1 MGRGGGGDSHLA
13 RELADSP
20 GSVFRPGMAGDLGL
34 TPILSPKPVPG
45 TFSAPACL
53 AALGTDPSLMVVAAL
68 DGDGRLAGWPLP

>member
-1 MGRGGGGDSHLA
+1 
-13 RELADSP
+13 
-20 GSVFRPGMAGDLGL
+20 MAGDLGL